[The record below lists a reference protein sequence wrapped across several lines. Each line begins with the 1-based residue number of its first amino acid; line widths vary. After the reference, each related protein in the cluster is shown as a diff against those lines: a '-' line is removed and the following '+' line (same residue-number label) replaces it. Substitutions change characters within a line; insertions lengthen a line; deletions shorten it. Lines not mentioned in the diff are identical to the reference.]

1 MQLDVQQ
8 MHARTPAHSR
18 LHGRWLMHQ
27 SKPAEHT
34 PNLSWPRAEAR
45 PGAINTASTA
55 RRHGHSPLEFLG
67 WPALDPSIHCR
78 VGSTS
83 LTLTPPGLLSYLAWA
98 HARRRVSCMPG
109 LGAAPNHPASPPR
122 RRRTLAGSGR
132 QCSATAMPMPR
143 FLRTLLSSTSS
154 ISFIGVSCI

>member
-34 PNLSWPRAEAR
+34 PNRSWPRAEAR

-83 LTLTPPGLLSYLAWA
+83 LTLTPPGLLPRVGSRAAPGQL
-98 HARRRVSCMPG
+98 HARARRGSQSSGQPPS
-109 LGAAPNHPASPPR
+109 AATYASWQRPAVQCHRHADAPIPPYALVQHQQHFFYR
-122 RRRTLAGSGR
+122 
-132 QCSATAMPMPR
+132 SA
-143 FLRTLLSSTSS
+143 
-154 ISFIGVSCI
+154 CI

>member
-1 MQLDVQQ
+1 MQLDVQVQQ

-78 VGSTS
+78 VGSS
-83 LTLTPPGLLSYLAWA
+83 SDPSWA
-98 HARRRVSCMPG
+98 
-109 LGAAPNHPASPPR
+109 PASR
-122 RRRTLAGSGR
+122 GLTRGAGSAACQG
-132 QCSATAMPMPR
+132 SARLPIIRPAPLGGDVR
-143 FLRTLLSSTSS
+143 
-154 ISFIGVSCI
+154 